1 MVSFFGIK
9 FKEGK
14 RAQKIQSKAPSGLK
28 AEKPALDQSQQSA
41 CNFSRPQTAAA
52 RSVTSHS
59 RRGPPPPP
67 AWCAV
72 FGSAAASS
80 SSAELQPPSLGG
92 LRRNASD
99 LNLNIQASRAAQSP
113 SPSTPSIV
121 GTPTRS
127 LSRKAQWVNPLDVH
141 FCRDSTKLEKKAQS
155 ADVGHDGCPSPPN
168 SDRNK
173 SYVAYHPSVG
183 RVSPDS
189 NFDSG
194 RFNGRTAASL
204 PSPAPSSPV
213 TSDVGE
219 LPLLQGNFADFD
231 FGDVVSKPAVS
242 PQRPVTPTSD
252 PCPLPQLDTPKASA
266 PASTLFDTP
275 RAAPP
280 VLTLFDTPR
289 PAPSVADFDTPKAG
303 APDMAGETP
312 PAAKF
317 ETPRAAPP
325 PQTFSLRV
333 DSMANSRRAQPPQPP
348 TTSAGVKLPETP
360 SRHADVPRQP
370 AQSPS
375 TSPSSSSLRP
385 TEFDSPALKSLPR
398 GRQLEPAALTASV
411 DAQTETDEG
420 TEAHGRTGVMKHAE
434 TLTQRGALEK
444 AEMPGE
450 VEDFQETESHKDE
463 MSWPTFNKVDVRR
476 SAVPPPLSTSS
487 SRSPSGSGPSSAE
500 DSASEQL
507 MESPDFVALAT
518 TFTGDDLV
526 KSFELA
532 LEESLGG
539 GLFSV
544 IGDMNGLGAGLG
556 KTSCDGLEGGVESGY
571 M

>member
-14 RAQKIQSKAPSGLK
+14 KSQKLQSKASSNLK
-28 AEKPALDQSQQSA
+28 AEKPAVDQSQQSA
-41 CNFSRPQTAAA
+41 CNFSRPQTAVA

-80 SSAELQPPSLGG
+80 SAAELQPPSLNGP
-92 LRRNASD
+92 RRNASD

-113 SPSTPSIV
+113 SPSTPSIC

-127 LSRKAQWVNPLDVH
+127 LSRKAEWVNPLDVH
-141 FCRDSTKLEKKAQS
+141 FCRDSTKLEKKAES

-194 RFNGRTAASL
+194 RFNGRIAASL

-219 LPLLQGNFADFD
+219 QPLLQGNFADFD

-242 PQRPVTPTSD
+242 IQRPVTPSSD
-252 PCPLPQLDTPKASA
+252 SCPLPQFNTPKAAA
-266 PASTLFDTP
+266 PASALFDTP
-275 RAAPP
+275 KAAPP

-289 PAPSVADFDTPKAG
+289 PAPFIADFDTPKVS
-303 APDMAGETP
+303 APATTDETP
-312 PAAKF
+312 PPAKV

-333 DSMANSRRAQPPQPP
+333 DSMANSRRAQPPRSL
-348 TTSAGVKLPETP
+348 TASAGVKLPETP
-360 SRHADVPRQP
+360 SRPANIPGQS
-370 AQSPS
+370 AQSP
-375 TSPSSSSLRP
+375 PSSSPSSLRP
-385 TEFDSPALKSLPR
+385 SEFDTPALKNLPR
-398 GRQLEPAALTASV
+398 GRQLKEAAMTASADV
-411 DAQTETDEG
+411 ETEADGETD
-420 TEAHGRTGVMKHAE
+420 AVMKAE
-434 TLTQRGALEK
+434 TLKRAGSPLK
-444 AEMPGE
+444 AETPVQMKAPQG
-450 VEDFQETESHKDE
+450 TESPKDE
-463 MSWPTFNKVDVRR
+463 ASWPTFNKVDVRR

-487 SRSPSGSGPSSAE
+487 RSPSGSDPSSAE
-500 DSASEQL
+500 DSGSEQR
-507 MESPDFVALAT
+507 MASPDFVALAT
-518 TFTGDDLV
+518 TFIGDDLV

-544 IGDMNGLGAGLG
+544 SGDMPGLGAGLG
-556 KTSCDGLEGGVESGY
+556 KTSCEGVESGY
-571 M
+571 I